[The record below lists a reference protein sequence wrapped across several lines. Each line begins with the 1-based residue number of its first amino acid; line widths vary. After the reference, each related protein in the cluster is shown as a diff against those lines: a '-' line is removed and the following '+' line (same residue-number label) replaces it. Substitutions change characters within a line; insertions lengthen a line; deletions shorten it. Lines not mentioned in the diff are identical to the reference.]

1 MSEQNAVRI
10 NKFDNLKGLAI
21 FCVVLGHMA
30 FLTKYASIDFIH
42 HFVLIIHLPIFF
54 FVAGYFTKID
64 ENLIIKSVK
73 RILIPY
79 ILFSIL
85 YWAVYLP
92 FGRPSKLIFIY
103 PTYALWFLLALFFM
117 KIALPIMDRFKYPVL
132 ISLVFALLFGLVN
145 LNGDLLALSRAFA
158 FFPVFLIGHYYKDYM
173 KRIGEKHIKFNN
185 LLSNNLFK
193 MLVSFIILL
202 ITLLAAYYLPI
213 TVIMMKV
220 PFKHPYL
227 LSASLRL
234 LVILVGILFTLVLNG
249 HMTNKEYFFTKW
261 GRNSMVIYIVH
272 IYFIVILKK
281 FAKGFLYQQNEIVAL
296 LMTFLITLLIVILLS
311 RDRFTD
317 YFNHITDAFSN
328 LILKKD

>member
-64 ENLIIKSVK
+64 ENLIFKSVK

-79 ILFSIL
+79 ILFSIV

-117 KIALPIMDRFKYPVL
+117 KIDWHC
-132 ISLVFALLFGLVN
+132 SL
-145 LNGDLLALSRAFA
+145 
-158 FFPVFLIGHYYKDYM
+158 
-173 KRIGEKHIKFNN
+173 
-185 LLSNNLFK
+185 
-193 MLVSFIILL
+193 
-202 ITLLAAYYLPI
+202 
-213 TVIMMKV
+213 
-220 PFKHPYL
+220 
-227 LSASLRL
+227 
-234 LVILVGILFTLVLNG
+234 
-249 HMTNKEYFFTKW
+249 
-261 GRNSMVIYIVH
+261 
-272 IYFIVILKK
+272 
-281 FAKGFLYQQNEIVAL
+281 
-296 LMTFLITLLIVILLS
+296 
-311 RDRFTD
+311 
-317 YFNHITDAFSN
+317 
-328 LILKKD
+328 

>member
-64 ENLIIKSVK
+64 ENLVIKSIK
-73 RILIPY
+73 RILMPY
-79 ILFSIL
+79 ILFSIV

-117 KIALPIMDRFKYPVL
+117 KIALPIMDKFKYPVL

-158 FFPVFLIGHYYKDYM
+158 FFPVFLIGHYYRDYR
-173 KRIGEKHIKFNN
+173 KNIEEKYIKFNN
-185 LLSNNLFK
+185 ILSNNLFR
-193 MLVSFIILL
+193 MLVSFIVLV
-202 ITLLAAYYLPI
+202 ITLLAAYHLPI

-227 LSASLRL
+227 LSATLRL
-234 LVILVGILFTLVLNG
+234 LVILIGILFTLVLNG

-281 FAKGFLYQQNEIVAL
+281 FTKGFLYQQNEIVAL
-296 LMTFLITLLIVILLS
+296 LMTFIITLLIVILLS

-317 YFNHITDAFSN
+317 YFNLITEAFSN

>member
-64 ENLIIKSVK
+64 ENLVIKSIK
-73 RILIPY
+73 RILMPY
-79 ILFSIL
+79 ILFSIV

-117 KIALPIMDRFKYPVL
+117 KIALPIMDKFKYPVL

-145 LNGDLLALSRAFA
+145 LNGDLLGLPRAFA
-158 FFPVFLIGHYYKDYM
+158 FFPVFLIGHYYRDYR
-173 KRIGEKHIKFNN
+173 KNIEEKYIKFNN
-185 LLSNNLFK
+185 ILSNNLFR
-193 MLVSFIILL
+193 MLVSFIVLV
-202 ITLLAAYYLPI
+202 ITLLAAYHLPI

-227 LSASLRL
+227 LSATLRL
-234 LVILVGILFTLVLNG
+234 LVILIGILFTLVLNG

-281 FAKGFLYQQNEIVAL
+281 FTKGFLYQQNEIVAL
-296 LMTFLITLLIVILLS
+296 LITFIITLLIVILLS

-317 YFNHITDAFSN
+317 YFNLITEAFSN

>member
-54 FVAGYFTKID
+54 FVAGYFTKIND
-64 ENLIIKSVK
+64 DLVFKSVK
-73 RILIPY
+73 RILMPY

-132 ISLVFALLFGLVN
+132 ISLFFALLFGLVN

-158 FFPVFLIGHYYKDYM
+158 FFPVFLIGHYYKDYR
-173 KRIGEKHIKFNN
+173 KRIGEKHIKFNS
-185 LLSNNLFK
+185 LLSTNLFK
-193 MLVSFIILL
+193 ILVSFIILV
-202 ITLLAAYYLPI
+202 IALLTAY
-213 TVIMMKV
+213 
-220 PFKHPYL
+220 HL
-227 LSASLRL
+227 LFGSLR
-234 LVILVGILFTLVLNG
+234 
-249 HMTNKEYFFTKW
+249 
-261 GRNSMVIYIVH
+261 SIYPIRC
-272 IYFIVILKK
+272 
-281 FAKGFLYQQNEIVAL
+281 
-296 LMTFLITLLIVILLS
+296 S
-311 RDRFTD
+311 
-317 YFNHITDAFSN
+317 SS
-328 LILKKD
+328 